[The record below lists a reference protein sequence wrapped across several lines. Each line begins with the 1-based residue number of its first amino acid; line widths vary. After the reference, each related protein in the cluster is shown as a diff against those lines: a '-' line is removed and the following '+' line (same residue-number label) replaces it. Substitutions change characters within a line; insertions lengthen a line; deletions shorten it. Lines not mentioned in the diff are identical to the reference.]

1 MQTQKPPIWPVVRR
15 MVHMAGGLQGWLYAA
30 LSIDLVQAALL
41 ILSNHFIRKFFDAV
55 SENQPDVFW
64 QYVILSLVVTVAGIP
79 VAYLRTSSIGRFS
92 EGALARIRK
101 AIAGRSARLPI
112 DYLEQRHSGDMLS
125 VMNSDL
131 GKIKTLLNNNLID
144 LLGQSV
150 RALAAFAYILSI
162 NWFLALVTVIA
173 TPLLFMLVSALSAPV
188 SKRSEEMQGE
198 IGKVNSIAQDG
209 LSGAML
215 VKAFNLTN
223 IMEQR
228 FNTANQGVLKQGLKI
243 ARLRAI
249 IEGGGFGLGILPF
262 IIAMGLGGYLAIQD
276 RITFGSLF
284 AFINLL
290 NWVVNPLGSIP
301 GILASISEAAGAGRR
316 VLEVVEHDPE
326 REGGAEIAGITAD
339 KEAAIQLRNVGFAYN
354 GSDPVL
360 RNVSLDVRKGQTV
373 AIVGPSG
380 SGKSTLI
387 KLILGY
393 YPLSRGKMRF
403 FGRDLKDWNL
413 SAVREQTAF
422 VAQDTYL
429 FPVSIGENIR
439 LGKLNATQAEV
450 EEAAR
455 QANIHDFI
463 VSLPQ
468 GYETPAGEWGS
479 RLSGGQK
486 QRISL
491 ARAILKNAPILLLD
505 EPTSALDTESETL
518 VQQALDRF
526 TENRTTI
533 VIAHRLSTIKNAD
546 QVVVLRNGE
555 IAEQGTHEEL
565 LALDGVYTDL
575 YQNQFNH
582 SSKGLGS
589 NYGDQNSDQTI
600 HLAPAGA
607 DSPQA

>member
-15 MVHMAGGLQGWLYAA
+15 IVHMAGGLQAWLYAA
-30 LSIDLVQAALL
+30 LGIDLVQAALL
-41 ILSNHFIRKFFDAV
+41 ILSSHFIRKFFDAV

-64 QYVILSLVVTVAGIP
+64 RYVIFSLVISVVGIP

-92 EGALARIRK
+92 EGGLARIRK
-101 AIAGRSARLPI
+101 TIARSSSRLPL

-125 VMNSDL
+125 VLNADL

-144 LLGQSV
+144 LMGQTV

-188 SKRSEEMQGE
+188 SKRSEEMQEE
-198 IGKVNSIAQDG
+198 IGRVNSIAQDG

-215 VKAFNLTN
+215 VKAFNLTG

-243 ARLRAI
+243 ARLRAL
-249 IEGGGFGLGILPF
+249 IEGGGFGLSILPF

-316 VLEVVEHDPE
+316 VLEVVEHEPE
-326 REGGAEIAGITAD
+326 REGGAEIAGIFAE
-339 KEAAIQLRNVGFAYN
+339 KEAAIQLHQAGFSYN
-354 GSDPVL
+354 GSDSVL
-360 RNVSLDVRKGQTV
+360 KNISLEIHKGQTV

-380 SGKSTLI
+380 GGKSTLV

-393 YPLSRGKMRF
+393 YPLSRGNMRV
-403 FGRDLKDWNL
+403 FGRDLDDWKL
-413 SAVREQTAF
+413 SAIREQMAF

-439 LGKLNATQAEV
+439 LGKADASQAEV

-463 VSLPQ
+463 TSLPQ
-468 GYETPAGEWGS
+468 GYDTPAGEWGS

-518 VQQALDRF
+518 VQQALERF
-526 TENRTTI
+526 TQDRTTI

-546 QVVVLRNGE
+546 QVVVLREGE
-555 IAEQGTHEEL
+555 IVEQGSHEEL

-582 SSKGLGS
+582 SANG
-589 NYGDQNSDQTI
+589 N
-600 HLAPAGA
+600 GA
-607 DSPQA
+607 RE

>member
-15 MVHMAGGLQGWLYAA
+15 MVHMAGGLQAWLYAA
-30 LSIDLVQAALL
+30 LGIDLVQAAIL
-41 ILSNHFIRKFFDAV
+41 ILSSHFIRKFFDAV

-64 QYVILSLVVTVAGIP
+64 RYVIFSLAISAVGIP

-92 EGALARIRK
+92 EGGLARIRK
-101 AIAGRSARLPI
+101 LIAARSARLPI
-112 DYLEQRHSGDMLS
+112 DYLEQRHTGDMLS
-125 VMNSDL
+125 VINSDL

-144 LLGQSV
+144 LVGQSV

-188 SKRSEEMQGE
+188 SKRSEEMQEE

-215 VKAFNLTN
+215 VKAFNLTG
-223 IMEQR
+223 IMEER
-228 FNTANQGVLKQGLKI
+228 FNTANQGVLKKGLKI
-243 ARLRAI
+243 ARLRAL
-249 IEGGGFGLGILPF
+249 IEGGGFGLSILPF

-316 VLEVVEHDPE
+316 VLEVVDHAPE
-326 REGGAEIAGITAD
+326 REGGAEIAGIAAD

-360 RNVSLDVRKGQTV
+360 RKVSLDIRKGQTV

-380 SGKSTLI
+380 GGKSTLV

-393 YPLSRGKMRF
+393 YPLSWGKMRF
-403 FGRDLKDWNL
+403 FGRDLESWNL
-413 SAVREQTAF
+413 SAAREQMAF

-439 LGKLNATQAEV
+439 LGKMGATQAEV

-463 VSLPQ
+463 ISLPQ
-468 GYETPAGEWGS
+468 GYDTLAGEWGS

-526 TENRTTI
+526 TADRTTI

-546 QVVVLRNGE
+546 QVVVLRDGE

-565 LALDGVYTDL
+565 LALGGVYTDL

-582 SSKGLGS
+582 STNG
-589 NYGDQNSDQTI
+589 N
-600 HLAPAGA
+600 GA
-607 DSPQA
+607 QE